1 MPGVCFMPQVESCLA
16 LMSMAGL
23 ERFAT
28 KQTLMVR
35 GLGCGATAC
44 ASPAKASGTAAAL
57 SLWGPLALRPLRP
70 RIQ

>member
-1 MPGVCFMPQVESCLA
+1 MSGALHAVPQVESCLA

-35 GLGCGATAC
+35 GLMGVWGNGWR
-44 ASPAKASGTAAAL
+44 SPCENLQSERL
-57 SLWGPLALRPLRP
+57 PL
-70 RIQ
+70 